1 MYHSLLP
8 RSACWYHLFGQ
19 RHTPDSPPY
28 KIYKTTRLSP
38 KPWFSIG
45 SIRCFYGKVACTT
58 SDLWRRV
65 LECSEITLDY
75 DHTKYIGQNT
85 PLSYPVIINLFR
97 FLKLLNLPN
106 HNLSW
111 FRAIAHSISF
121 NDQGWCASSFP
132 LASLAKLRAV
142 CPTSS

>member
-1 MYHSLLP
+1 MYHSLWPRMLVP
-8 RSACWYHLFGQ
+8 PFRSAKKPFAPPNFKQLDSARNHGLVLDPFAVSMAKWPAQQVTCDVECWNAWKSHW
-19 RHTPDSPPY
+19 
-28 KIYKTTRLSP
+28 IM
-38 KPWFSIG
+38 SIPN
-45 SIRCFYGKVACTT
+45 ILAR
-58 SDLWRRV
+58 
-65 LECSEITLDY
+65 IP
-75 DHTKYIGQNT
+75 

-121 NDQGWCASSFP
+121 NDQGWSASSFP